1 MVRKR
6 SHKLTILTL
15 ALVILIDSLTLGLV
29 IPIFAA
35 LFNDPHGIVPI
46 ATSQSQRNFMFSMVV
61 SLPMFA
67 MLFGAPILGELSDR
81 WGRKAVLIVS
91 LTGVFLSC
99 LASVLSF
106 YVGSILILFISRVF
120 VGLMDS
126 SQAIA
131 QAAIID
137 ISQPDEKV
145 KNMSL
150 ITIAGALGWI
160 IGPVIGGFLADPKIC
175 SWFSYDT
182 PFWAAAIL
190 ALVNLIAL
198 QYFFQ
203 ETRMG
208 TQHIAHSWLKIFSK
222 LFDGFAD
229 RRIILLS
236 LGFGAL
242 QFAWA
247 GVYQVTNLL
256 LAHKFQYGAAQLG
269 IYSTYIALVFMI
281 FIVAILPLFLRFW
294 SLIIAARIGLLLA
307 MLSCL
312 LFAIW
317 QNNEVVIWLAL
328 IPGIFGMGMS
338 YNTILALY
346 SNAVTAGEQG
356 KVMGVSTGIVAL
368 AWLLSGLYIGNI
380 AAISYTLTFA
390 GQALITGLG
399 FLVLLFYRAPV
410 NEHSN

>member
-1 MVRKR
+1 MIPKR

-35 LFNDPHGIVPI
+35 LFNDPHGIVPL
-46 ATSQSQRNFMFSMVV
+46 TVSQSQRNFMFSMVV

-67 MLFGAPILGELSDR
+67 MLLGAPILGELSDR
-81 WGRKAVLIVS
+81 FGRKAVLIIS
-91 LTGVFLSC
+91 LTGVFFSC

-106 YVGSILILFISRVF
+106 YISSILILFVSRIF

-137 ISQPDEKV
+137 ISRPDEKV

-160 IGPVIGGFLADPKIC
+160 VGPIVGGFLADPNIC
-175 SWFSYDT
+175 SWFGYDT

-190 ALVNLIAL
+190 ALFNLIAL

-203 ETRMG
+203 ETRAG
-208 TQHIAHSWLKIFSK
+208 TKHPHHSWLKIFNK
-222 LFDGFAD
+222 LFDGFTD

-236 LGFGAL
+236 LSFGAL
-242 QFAWA
+242 QFSWA

-256 LAHKFQYGAAQLG
+256 LAHKFHYGAARLG
-269 IYSTYIALVFMI
+269 IFSTYIALVFAL
-281 FIVAILPLFLRFW
+281 FLVAVLPAILRYWSMLNAARLGLFL
-294 SLIIAARIGLLLA
+294 A
-307 MLSCL
+307 MVSCA

-317 QNNEVVIWLAL
+317 QNNELLIWLAL
-328 IPGIFGMGMS
+328 LPGILGMGMS

-346 SNAVTAGEQG
+346 SNAVNADEQG
-356 KVMGVSTGIVAL
+356 KVMGVSTGVVAL
-368 AWLLSGLYIGNI
+368 AWLLSGIYIGNL
-380 AAISYTLTFA
+380 AAISYTLTFV
-390 GQALITGLG
+390 GQAVIIGIG
-399 FLVLLFYRAPV
+399 FVVLLFYRAPK
-410 NEHSN
+410 

>member
-1 MVRKR
+1 MVLKR
-6 SHKLTILTL
+6 SHKLTIFTL

-46 ATSQSQRNFMFSMVV
+46 ATSQSSRNFMFSMVV

-67 MLFGAPILGELSDR
+67 MLLGAPILGELSDR
-81 WGRKAVLIVS
+81 YGRKAVLIVS

-106 YVGSILILFISRVF
+106 YVGSILILFISRIF

-137 ISQPDEKV
+137 ISRPDEKV

-160 IGPVIGGFLADPKIC
+160 IGPIIGGFLADPNIC
-175 SWFSYDT
+175 SWFGYDT

-198 QYFFQ
+198 QYFFV
-203 ETRMG
+203 ETREG
-208 TQHIAHSWLKIFSK
+208 TVHATHSWFKIFNK

-229 RRIILLS
+229 KRIILLS
-236 LGFGAL
+236 ISFLAL

-256 LAHKFQYGAAQLG
+256 LAHKFHYGAARLG
-269 IYSTYIALVFMI
+269 IFSTYIALVFAL
-281 FIVAILPLFLRFW
+281 FLVTLLPSILRFW
-294 SLIIAARIGLLLA
+294 SIVAVARMGLFLA
-307 MLSCL
+307 MVSCVLFMLWQHNEL
-312 LFAIW
+312 L
-317 QNNEVVIWLAL
+317 IWLAL
-328 IPGIFGMGMS
+328 LPGIIGMGMS

-346 SNAVTAGEQG
+346 SNAVKADEQG
-356 KVMGVSTGIVAL
+356 RVMGVSTGVVAI
-368 AWLLSGLYIGNI
+368 AWLLSGLYIGNL

-390 GQALITGLG
+390 GQALVIGLG

-410 NEHSN
+410 HEHSN

>member
-1 MVRKR
+1 MVHKR

-81 WGRKAVLIVS
+81 WGRKTVLIVS

-106 YVGSILILFISRVF
+106 YVESVLILFISRVF
-120 VGLMDS
+120 VGFMDS

-137 ISQPDEKV
+137 ISHPDEKV

-150 ITIAGALGWI
+150 ITIAGSLGWI
-160 IGPVIGGFLADPKIC
+160 VGPVIGGFLADSRVC

-190 ALVNLIAL
+190 ALFNLIAL
-198 QYFFQ
+198 QYFLV
-203 ETRMG
+203 ETRAG
-208 TQHIAHSWLKIFSK
+208 TQHTSHSWLKIFSK

-247 GVYQVTNLL
+247 GIYQVTNLL
-256 LAHKFQYGAAQLG
+256 LAHQFGYGSAKLG
-269 IYSTYIALVFMI
+269 LFSTYIAVVFALFLV
-281 FIVAILPLFLRFW
+281 VILPVFLRMW
-294 SLIIAARIGLLLA
+294 SLVAAARIGLALA

-312 LFAIW
+312 LFVIC
-317 QNNEVVIWLAL
+317 QNNELLIWLAL
-328 IPGIFGMGMS
+328 IPGICGMGMS

-346 SNAVTAGEQG
+346 SNAVDTHEQG
-356 KVMGVSTGIVAL
+356 KVMGVSTGVVAL

-399 FLVLLFYRAPV
+399 FLILLFYRAPV
-410 NEHSN
+410 HDHDK